1 MEKRLLEELED
12 MSGTY
17 SSGFLSRLINVLSGF
32 GEFDIYISWD
42 DQIISNFAGR
52 LNSYAR
58 QITDSDSPFYTK
70 QFDSVLELYLNK
82 NKLYTDKTFEDRKEL
97 FFSLSENKKEDEISN
112 CVENFAED
120 VLNEMMVK
128 SSNFAKRQNFLLF
141 FRTFMPSIYEEM
153 FNEFKDIITPSE
165 FELAFRKAISCY
177 EGENEK

>member
-1 MEKRLLEELED
+1 
-12 MSGTY
+12 
-17 SSGFLSRLINVLSGF
+17 
-32 GEFDIYISWD
+32 
-42 DQIISNFAGR
+42 
-52 LNSYAR
+52 
-58 QITDSDSPFYTK
+58 
-70 QFDSVLELYLNK
+70 
-82 NKLYTDKTFEDRKEL
+82 
-97 FFSLSENKKEDEISN
+97 
-112 CVENFAED
+112 VENFAED